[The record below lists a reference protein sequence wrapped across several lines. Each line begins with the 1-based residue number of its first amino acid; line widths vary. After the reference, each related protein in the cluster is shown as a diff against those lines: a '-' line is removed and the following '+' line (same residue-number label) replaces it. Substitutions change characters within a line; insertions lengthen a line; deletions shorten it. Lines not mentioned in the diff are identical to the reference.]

1 MSKQKKTRLIACCPC
16 CGAEV
21 TRPLKY
27 WFMLVEADGRA
38 MPKMSKFYTCATCAD
53 VMLGESE
60 PDKAKIMQG
69 FADFTA
75 KRMQGDAP

>member
-27 WFMLVEADGRA
+27 WFMLLESNGRA
-38 MPKMSKFYTCATCAD
+38 MPKMSRFYTCAACAD
-53 VMLGESE
+53 IMLGDSAPEKS
-60 PDKAKIMQG
+60 KVMQG
-69 FADFTA
+69 FGKFAE
-75 KRMQGDAP
+75 KRMQRDAL

>member
-38 MPKMSKFYTCATCAD
+38 MPKMSKFYTCPKCAD
-53 VMLGESE
+53 VMLGDSE
-60 PDKAKIMQG
+60 TGKAKIMQS
-69 FADFTA
+69 FADFA
-75 KRMQGDAP
+75 EKRMREGL